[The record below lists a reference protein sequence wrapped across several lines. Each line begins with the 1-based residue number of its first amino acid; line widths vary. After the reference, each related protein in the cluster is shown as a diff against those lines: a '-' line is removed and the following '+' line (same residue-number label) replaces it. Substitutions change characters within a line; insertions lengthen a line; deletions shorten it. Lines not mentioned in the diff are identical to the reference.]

1 MGGKGV
7 SKRKPGQPR
16 SKPMA
21 SGIVKRKSP
30 LLRAEEDL
38 SILSNRDMSG
48 LVSDSIKKPKKD

>member
-30 LLRAEEDL
+30 LLRADEDL
-38 SILSNRDMSG
+38 SILNNQDVPG
-48 LVSDSIKKPKKD
+48 LVSDSIKKSKQD

>member
-7 SKRKPGQPR
+7 SKRKPGQTR

-30 LLRAEEDL
+30 LLRADEDL
-38 SILSNRDMSG
+38 SIHNNQDVPG
-48 LVSDSIKKPKKD
+48 LVSDSIKKSKQD